1 MFCYI
6 PGLALNVNCPAEGS
20 RMHKVNRRGS
30 QASGFRAFRTVSQPT
45 HAENFQQ
52 KNPINQLQA
61 FTLMHQV
68 SEIELQTAVIF
79 RDAHRY
85 RDYFKSL

>member
-6 PGLALNVNCPAEGS
+6 PGLGAQRELSGGRIANAQVD
-20 RMHKVNRRGS
+20 RRGS
-30 QASGFRAFRTVSQPT
+30 EASGSRAFRTVSQPT

-61 FTLMHQV
+61 FTLMHQL
-68 SEIELQTAVIF
+68 SEIEPQTAVIF
-79 RDAHRY
+79 QYAHRY
-85 RDYFKSL
+85 RDYIKSR